1 MKVVKLLTTSLM
13 LTIACCVSFAQSI
26 KVSGTV
32 TDKADGLPL
41 FGVSVIVQGTTIGIT
56 TDVDGKFSM
65 EAPAKSNLEFS
76 YIGYTTVTVPAAET
90 LNIQLEED
98 RDYLEEVVVTGYMT
112 EKKADLTGSVSVVK
126 MKDIVDIPTGNVLTS
141 LQGRVAGV
149 NITSDG
155 TPGGAGTSTRVR
167 GTTTFNSSG
176 PLYVVDGVMTRTD
189 LNTILQSN
197 DIESIQVLKDAAS
210 AAIYGA
216 QAAGGVIII
225 TTKQPQEGKIKV
237 DFETSLSAQTYA
249 TGIPLLNTQQWGD
262 VYWAAYKYDYG
273 THPTDDIVYGSGE
286 TAVPQQYYYDANGIK
301 IRVGDTDWQKEIYRT
316 ALMQKYNVNMSKGEK
331 NHVSSLSITYMDQ
344 NGLIRNT
351 DYSSFSTRM
360 MNEFRF
366 LNNRLKIGENF
377 SLTRITQ
384 HTKPSGIEEQILA
397 QHPAIPL
404 YDENGGYAGGYVGKL
419 GDKPNPI
426 RLTDNIANDK
436 RESWRL
442 FGNAYIDIAPVKNLS
457 IRSSLGINYNSSYNS
472 VFTPKWQEGARS
484 NNENS
489 LSVSHGNGLE
499 WVWSNTANYNLQ
511 KGQHSTQFLLGH
523 EMKRTVSNSFSGSG
537 TNLGLENMD
546 YRYLSTAEGV
556 KTVTNSSSL
565 YAMIS
570 YFAKINYSYA
580 GKYLASATV
589 RRDASSRFGAMH
601 NYGIFPSFSFG
612 WRVSQEDFM
621 KSTKSWLSDL
631 KLRASYGING
641 NDQIAANATYNL
653 YSINLDNGS
662 YNLSGDNTTLEAGTR
677 RTRLGNEYLRWE
689 ETTQLNFGVDA
700 SFLNNRLN
708 FSFDWFNK
716 DTDGML
722 YAPAVAGVVGEGST
736 QYQNCAGM
744 NNRGFEAVI
753 GWRDTRGDFSYEV
766 SFNLSHYANKITYLP
781 EEIYYTFGCGN
792 GIDIT
797 NVGLPYGSWLGYV
810 ADGIFRTQAEV
821 DEYKSKYTVSYGQPG
836 VGRIRWA
843 DVNGDGAITTADRKV
858 LGSDN
863 PKFVGGLNFS
873 AAYKGFD
880 LSLFFNGMVRNAYN
894 NSKYYTDLFQNWTGN
909 HSTRLLKALDAWN
922 EYEKT
927 GVYDCNIPALTT
939 STRNREGSTTN
950 SWQVEDGS
958 YIKLKTV
965 TLGYTLPHNV
975 LDFFRLRQARVY
987 LQAQNVFCLTRY
999 TGADPEGL
1007 GYVYPMPR
1015 TFTGGITIGF

>member
-1 MKVVKLLTTSLM
+1 MKVVKLLMTSFM

-26 KVSGTV
+26 KVNGTV

-41 FGVSVIVQGTTIGIT
+41 VGVSVIIYGTTNGIT
-56 TDVDGKFSM
+56 TDADGKFSL
-65 EAPAKSNLEFS
+65 EAPEKSNLEFS
-76 YIGYTTVTVPAAET
+76 YIGYTSVTVPAAAT
-90 LNIQLEED
+90 LNIQLEEN

-126 MKDIVDIPTGNVLTS
+126 MKDIVDIPTGNVLTA

-149 NITSDG
+149 NITADG
-155 TPGGAGTSTRVR
+155 TPGGAGTTTRVR

-176 PLYVVDGVMTRTD
+176 PLYVVDGIMTRTD

-225 TTKQPQEGKIKV
+225 TTKQPQDGKINV
-237 DFETSLSAQTYA
+237 NFEASLSAQTYA
-249 TGIPLLNTQQWGD
+249 TGIPLLNAQQWGD

-273 THPTDDIVYGSGE
+273 THPTGDIVYGSGE
-286 TAVPQQYYYDANGIK
+286 TAVPQEYYYDANGIK
-301 IRVGDTDWQKEIYRT
+301 IRVGDTDWQKEIYQT
-316 ALMQKYNVNMSKGEK
+316 ALMQKYNVNMSKGSK
-331 NHVSSLSITYMDQ
+331 NHISSLSITYMDQ

-351 DYSSFSTRM
+351 DYSSFNTRM

-377 SLTRITQ
+377 SLTRIIQ

-397 QHPAIPL
+397 QHPAIPV

-436 RESWRL
+436 HQSWRL
-442 FGNAYIDIAPVKNLS
+442 FGKAYLDITPVKNLS
-457 IRSSLGINYNSSYNS
+457 IRTSLGINYNSSYNS
-472 VFTPKWQEGARS
+472 VFTPKWREGARS

-499 WVWSNTANYNLQ
+499 WVWSNTANYNLR
-511 KGQHSTQFLLGH
+511 KGNHSAQFLLGH
-523 EMKRTVSNSFSGSG
+523 EMKRTVSNSFSGTG
-537 TNLGLENMD
+537 TNLGLEDMD

-565 YAMIS
+565 YSMIS
-570 YFAKINYSYA
+570 YFGKINYSYA
-580 GKYLASATV
+580 DKYLASVTV

-601 NYGIFPSFSFG
+601 NYGIFPSFSLG
-612 WRVSQEDFM
+612 WRISQEGFM
-621 KSTKSWLSDL
+621 NSTKNWLSDL

-641 NDQIAANATYNL
+641 NDQITADATYNL
-653 YSINLDNGS
+653 YSISLENGS
-662 YNLSGDNTTLEAGTR
+662 YNLNGDNTTLEAGTR
-677 RTRLGNEYLRWE
+677 RTRLGNEYLKWE
-689 ETTQLNFGVDA
+689 ETSQLNFGLDA
-700 SFLNNRLN
+700 SFLKNRLN

-722 YAPAVAGVVGEGST
+722 YAPSVAGVIGEGAT

-744 NNRGFEAVI
+744 NNRGFETVI

-766 SFNLSHYANKITYLP
+766 SFNLSHYTNKITYLP
-781 EEIYYTFGCGN
+781 EEIYYTFGCGD
-792 GIDIT
+792 GTDIT

-810 ADGIFRTQAEV
+810 ADGLFRTQAEV
-821 DEYKSKYTVSYGQPG
+821 DEYTGKYNVSYGKPG

-863 PKFVGGLNFS
+863 PKFIGGLNFS

-880 LSLFFNGMVRNAYN
+880 LSLFFNGMVRDAYN

-927 GVYDCNIPALTT
+927 GVYNSDIPALTT
-939 STRNREGSTTN
+939 NTRNREGSTTN

-965 TLGYTLPHNV
+965 TIGYSLPHNV
-975 LDFFRLRQARVY
+975 LDFFKLRQARIY
-987 LQAQNVFCLTRY
+987 FQAQNVFCLTRY